1 MFMGRRKR
9 RSQVGAKKQFVD
21 RFIRDLDPKEVQESF
36 EIGPTHVAFFVD
48 EKMSETY
55 PPAPPIHARFRLS
68 KASTIAFA
76 AQETP
81 KATSKRCGTQ
91 QSEHQGT

>member
-1 MFMGRRKR
+1 MGRRKR
-9 RSQVGAKKQFVD
+9 RSQVGAKKRLVD
-21 RFIRDLDPKEVQESF
+21 RFIRDLEPKEVQEAF
-36 EIGPTHVAFFVD
+36 EIGPTHVVFFVD

-55 PPAPPIHARFRLS
+55 PPAPPIHARLRLS

-76 AQETP
+76 AQETSQ
-81 KATSKRCGTQ
+81 ATSKRCGTQ